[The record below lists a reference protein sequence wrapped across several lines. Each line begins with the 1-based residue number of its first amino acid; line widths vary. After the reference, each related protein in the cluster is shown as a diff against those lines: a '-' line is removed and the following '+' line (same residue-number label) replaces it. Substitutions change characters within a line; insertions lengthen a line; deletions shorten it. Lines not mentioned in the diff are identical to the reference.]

1 MFIINRI
8 KLLNCFIAIIPLSL
22 IIGNL
27 VVNLN
32 VIIICI
38 LGFIIYGKKIFL
50 INDKK
55 YQYLIYLFFFYL
67 IFITLINNFP
77 NFEANP
83 TYKENFFKSI
93 FFLRYLLLFLVI
105 NKLIETDQFNLK
117 IFYYSATFFSIIIS
131 VDLIIQVLLGKNLL
145 GYTITHNRPSS
156 FFGEE
161 NIAGGY
167 LQKIALFPIFLF
179 ISKIKNNFKILLI
192 FLVFLLIIFLSGNR
206 MPTIIFFFTIIIF
219 FIIEKNLKII
229 FLAIFLT
236 LAMLFVI
243 IKIPLEGSDR
253 NQFAI
258 KDFAVQ
264 VNDIIFKLPKL
275 FKDNNVVIK
284 SAYLLHFNS
293 GIQMWKDDKIFGK
306 GLKSFRLNCKF
317 GKNLVCN
324 THPHNYFIE
333 IMVDMGLLGL
343 ILIYS
348 IFVISLIKFVKFYSL
363 RKKKR
368 DKLFLLP
375 FLFITFFELFPF
387 RSSGSFFT
395 TSNAVIIFLVLAI
408 FINSEKIKNFI
419 K

>member
-8 KLLNCFIAIIPLSL
+8 NLLNYFVAIIPLSL
-22 IIGNL
+22 IMGNL

-67 IFITLINNFP
+67 IFITSINNFP
-77 NFEANP
+77 NFEINP

-131 VDLIIQVLLGKNLL
+131 IDLIIQVIFGKNLL

-192 FLVFLLIIFLSGNR
+192 FLVFLLPIFLSGNR
-206 MPTIIFFFTIIIF
+206 MPTIIFFFTVIIF

-229 FLAIFLT
+229 FIAIFLT
-236 LAMLFVI
+236 FALSFVL
-243 IKIPLEGSDR
+243 IKSPIGGSKL
-253 NQFAI
+253 QFAI
-258 KDFAVQ
+258 KDFALQ
-264 VNDIIFKLPKL
+264 TNDLIFKLPKL
-275 FKDNNVVIK
+275 FQDNNQVIK
-284 SAYLLHFNS
+284 SGYPLHFNS
-293 GIQMWKDDKIFGK
+293 GIQIWKDDKIFGK

-363 RKKKR
+363 RKKKE

-375 FLFITFFELFPF
+375 FLFVTFFEFFPF

-395 TSNAVIIFLVLAI
+395 TSNAVLIFLFLAI